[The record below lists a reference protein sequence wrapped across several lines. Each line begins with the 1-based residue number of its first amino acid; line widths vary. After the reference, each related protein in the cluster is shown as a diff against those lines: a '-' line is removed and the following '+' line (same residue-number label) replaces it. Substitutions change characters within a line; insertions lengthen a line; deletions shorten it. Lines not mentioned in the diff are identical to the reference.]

1 MQVKRRF
8 PRLGGTRTS
17 GVLVALV
24 MTALLVTALPA
35 AASMP
40 DGSASAATA
49 SSGQAIS
56 PSSIPAGAITPRQ
69 AANNIGRTKTVCGY
83 VASTKYARSS
93 NGRPTFLDLGRPY
106 PNQYFTIV
114 IWPEYRGLYSSPPER
129 LFDGRTV
136 CVRGPIE
143 RYGSR
148 PQIEARNS
156 RVWVP

>member
-1 MQVKRRF
+1 MQVTRRL
-8 PRLGGTRTS
+8 PRLRGARTS

-24 MTALLVTALPA
+24 MAALVATAVPT

-40 DGSASAATA
+40 DGSPMAATA
-49 SSGQAIS
+49 SSRQPVATS
-56 PSSIPAGAITPRQ
+56 ALPAGAITARQ
-69 AANNIGRTKTVCGY
+69 VANHVGRTKTVCGY

-93 NGRPTFLDLGRPY
+93 NGRPTFLNLGRPY